1 MTCQSWFKTV
11 FFFMLC
17 LPFMQ
22 CSGEKEKKPTNVILI
37 TLDTHRAD
45 YVSAYNPE
53 KSKTPNIDFFAQ
65 KGILCENCYSLIPI
79 TAPAH
84 ASLFYSMPPH
94 LINLY
99 NNGEVFLPEEKNLL

>member
-1 MTCQSWFKTV
+1 
-11 FFFMLC
+11 
-17 LPFMQ
+17 MQ

-65 KGILCENCYSLIPI
+65 KGILCENCYTAAEKGDEGMPDGKYGQAFNMWRASPLALRAASI
-79 TAPAH
+79 TV
-84 ASLFYSMPPH
+84 SERV
-94 LINLY
+94 
-99 NNGEVFLPEEKNLL
+99 G